1 LSASGRHPDDRGG
14 AGEHGGGPTVL
25 IVDDED
31 ALVRGLRLTFER
43 EGFRVLAAGDGPA
56 AVRLART
63 ERPDLI
69 ILDLML
75 PGIGGLEVCRRL
87 RGDADPRAR
96 SVPIIILTA
105 RDDDVDKIVG
115 LEVGA
120 DDYVTKPFNSR
131 ELVARTR
138 AALRR
143 RDLDRLS
150 AAGGTTP
157 DPGSGPASSGS
168 LSPLA
173 FAGLVI
179 DPARRRAVRDGRNAG
194 LTATEFDL
202 LLHLAASPGR
212 VFTREQLLQAVWG
225 YDFAG
230 ADRTVDVHVRRLRE
244 KIEPDP
250 AHPTYVLTSWG
261 RGYFFGDGPAV
272 RAPGDAPAV
281 RAPGDAERPGAKE
294 PPP

>member
-1 LSASGRHPDDRGG
+1 MSASGRHPDDQGG
-14 AGEHGGGPTVL
+14 AGDPGRGPTVL

-87 RGDADPRAR
+87 RGDTDPSAR

-143 RDLDRLS
+143 RDLDRLG
-150 AAGGTTP
+150 ATGGTDPVPGTAGGTTP
-157 DPGSGPASSGS
+157 GAGPGRSTSGN

-173 FAGLVI
+173 FAGLAI
-179 DPARRRAVRDGRNAG
+179 DPARRRAVRDGRTAG

-250 AHPTYVLTSWG
+250 AQPTYVLTSWG
-261 RGYFFGDGPAV
+261 RGYFFS
-272 RAPGDAPAV
+272 DAPAV
-281 RAPGDAERPGAKE
+281 RAP
-294 PPP
+294 